1 MVILDT
7 NIIIE
12 HLRRHGQ
19 DSPLLGI
26 GKKLPEEPFAISVI
40 SIQELFEGKSTRIG
54 AEVHY
59 LLETLKPLKIL
70 PYIFEVAEM
79 AGKIARDLGRRI
91 ELPDAAIAAT
101 AITNGA
107 ALFTLNKKD
116 FAGIKNLELVDIQ
129 VIGR

>member
-1 MVILDT
+1 MIG
-7 NIIIE
+7 
-12 HLRRHGQ
+12 LRQR
-19 DSPLLGI
+19 
-26 GKKLPEEPFAISVI
+26 KEE
-40 SIQELFEGKSTRIG
+40 
-54 AEVHY
+54 EVHY

-101 AITNGA
+101 AIINGA

-116 FAGIKNLELVDIQ
+116 FTGIKNLELIDI
-129 VIGR
+129 